1 MSLAP
6 AGARPML
13 SPNPRRWLITRLA
26 SRLLSAEAARLAADS
41 TNSARGPGQPSNAD
55 ARAQLDGIRLVLAN
69 AELVEDTR
77 RVAIGHRV
85 TICEA
90 DGTLATFALVL
101 PGDGDPALGYLGAD
115 APVAAAII
123 GRSRGDVVEVTA
135 PAGARA
141 LRIVDVAAPPYSG

>member
-41 TNSARGPGQPSNAD
+41 INSARGPGQPSNAD
-55 ARAQLDGIRLVLAN
+55 ARAQLDRIRLALAN

-77 RVAIGHRV
+77 RAAIGHRV

-90 DGTLATFALVL
+90 DATATRRSATSARTR
-101 PGDGDPALGYLGAD
+101 PWPRRSSGDPAATW
-115 APVAAAII
+115 
-123 GRSRGDVVEVTA
+123 SR
-135 PAGARA
+135 
-141 LRIVDVAAPPYSG
+141 

>member
-1 MSLAP
+1 MPMAP
-6 AGARPML
+6 AGAHPTL
-13 SPNPRRWLITRLA
+13 SPHPPRWPITRLA
-26 SRLLSAEAARLAADS
+26 SRLLSAEAARLAGDATS
-41 TNSARGPGQPSNAD
+41 PARGPGQPSNAD
-55 ARAQLDGIRLVLAN
+55 ARARLDRIRLVLAD

-85 TICEA
+85 TIGDA

-115 APVAAAII
+115 APVAAALI
-123 GRSRGDVVEVTA
+123 GRSRGDVVEGIA

-141 LRIVDVAAPPYSG
+141 VRIVEVADPPYPA